1 MHRICGVGLCMKR
14 LQSLARL
21 WGGDY
26 TEEETL
32 GGNNFFFCFI
42 FIYLL
47 LLRYH

>member
-1 MHRICGVGLCMKR
+1 MHRISGVGLYMKR

-32 GGNNFFFCFI
+32 GGKNFFFALFL
-42 FIYLL
+42 FIYF
-47 LLRYH
+47 Y